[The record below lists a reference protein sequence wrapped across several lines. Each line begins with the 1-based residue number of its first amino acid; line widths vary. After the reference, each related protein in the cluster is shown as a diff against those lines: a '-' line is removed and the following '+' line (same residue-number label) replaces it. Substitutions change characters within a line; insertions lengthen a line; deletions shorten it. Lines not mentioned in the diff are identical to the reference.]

1 MRKYSSNL
9 AFVDLLFNLL
19 VGFTSLFILSFL
31 MINPISKDGEVTPPV
46 KAFVEIEWDEDSD
59 RDIDLFVKGPTGTTV
74 FYGSKENGYI
84 VLERDDLGKA
94 NDTYTLNGESITV
107 RRNYE
112 IVNLTDLPPGEY
124 VINVLYFSSRGD
136 PLSVKFNVRTLSPHL
151 IIHSGEVENLS
162 PRNERTLVSFV
173 VGEDGKIIDINDDV
187 QIPIATRRAVGP

>member
-59 RDIDLFVKGPTGTTV
+59 RDIDLFVKGPTGNTV
-74 FYGSKENGYI
+74 FYASKENGYI

-112 IVNLTDLPPGEY
+112 IVNFTDLPPGEY
-124 VINVLYFSSRGD
+124 VINVLYFSSQGD

-187 QIPIATRRAVGP
+187 QIPLATRRAVGP

>member
-1 MRKYSSNL
+1 
-9 AFVDLLFNLL
+9 
-19 VGFTSLFILSFL
+19 

-59 RDIDLFVKGPTGTTV
+59 RDIDLFVKGPTGNTV
-74 FYGSKENGYI
+74 FYASKENGYI

-112 IVNLTDLPPGEY
+112 IVNFTDLPPGEY
-124 VINVLYFSSRGD
+124 VINVLYFSSQGD